1 MVFPWENKAKRC
13 EPMPD
18 GLKQSEQLAYQSIA
32 LLAARYRL
40 GGLSDEQAIA
50 DRKKIDKRYLID
62 AANEGYIQWTV
73 DVRRRVE
80 IAVNQFRREPSIA
93 NANVM
98 ADVLDGFVRG

>member
-1 MVFPWENKAKRC
+1 MVFTWENKAKRC

-40 GGLSDEQAIA
+40 GGLSDEQAIK
-50 DRKKIDKRYLID
+50 DRKKIDQRYLID

-73 DVRRRVE
+73 DLRRRIEVAHSRYRKERTVE
-80 IAVNQFRREPSIA
+80 A
-93 NANVM
+93 
-98 ADVLDGFVRG
+98 ADRLSDVIDGFVRV

>member
-1 MVFPWENKAKRC
+1 MTFPWENKAKRC

-40 GGLSDEQAIA
+40 GGLSDEQAVA
-50 DRKKIDKRYLID
+50 DRKKIDQRYLID

-80 IAVNQFRREPSIA
+80 MAVNRFRREPSIA

>member
-40 GGLSDEQAIA
+40 GGLSDEQAVA
-50 DRKKIDKRYLID
+50 DRKKIDQRYLID

>member
-40 GGLSDEQAIA
+40 GGLSDEQAVA
-50 DRKKIDKRYLID
+50 DRKKIDQRYLID

-80 IAVNQFRREPSIA
+80 MAVNRFRREPSIA

>member
-80 IAVNQFRREPSIA
+80 MAVNRFRREPSIA

>member
-1 MVFPWENKAKRC
+1 MIFPWENKAKRC
-13 EPMPD
+13 ESMPD

-40 GGLSDEQAIA
+40 GGLSDEQAVA

-80 IAVNQFRREPSIA
+80 MAVNQFRREPSIE

>member
-40 GGLSDEQAIA
+40 GGLSDEQAVA
-50 DRKKIDKRYLID
+50 DRKKIDQRYLID

-73 DVRRRVE
+73 ELRKRIE
-80 IAVNQFRREPSIA
+80 IAQSKYRKERTIESA
-93 NANVM
+93 DLLS
-98 ADVLDGFVRG
+98 DVLDGFVRI

>member
-40 GGLSDEQAIA
+40 GGLSDEQAIK
-50 DRKKIDKRYLID
+50 DRKKIDQRYLID
-62 AANEGYIQWTV
+62 SANEGYIQWTV
-73 DVRRRVE
+73 DLRKRIEVAQSKYRLERTIE
-80 IAVNQFRREPSIA
+80 AADLLS
-93 NANVM
+93 
-98 ADVLDGFVRG
+98 DVLDGFVRI

>member
-40 GGLSDEQAIA
+40 GGLSDEQAVA

-80 IAVNQFRREPSIA
+80 MAVNRFRREPSIA

-98 ADVLDGFVRG
+98 ADVLDGFARG

>member
-40 GGLSDEQAIA
+40 GGLSDEQAVA

-80 IAVNQFRREPSIA
+80 MAVNRFRREPNIA

>member
-40 GGLSDEQAIA
+40 GGLSDEQAVA
-50 DRKKIDKRYLID
+50 DRKKIDQRYLID

-80 IAVNQFRREPSIA
+80 MAVNQFRREPSIA

>member
-1 MVFPWENKAKRC
+1 MIFPWENKAKRC

-40 GGLSDEQAIA
+40 GGLSDEQAVA
-50 DRKKIDKRYLID
+50 DRKKIDQRYLID

-80 IAVNQFRREPSIA
+80 MAVNRFRREPSIA

>member
-1 MVFPWENKAKRC
+1 MVFSWENKAKRC

-80 IAVNQFRREPSIA
+80 MAVNRFRREPSIA

>member
-40 GGLSDEQAIA
+40 GGLSDEQAVA

-80 IAVNQFRREPSIA
+80 MAVNRFRREPSIA

>member
-1 MVFPWENKAKRC
+1 MTFPWENKAKRC

-40 GGLSDEQAIA
+40 GGLSDEQAIK
-50 DRKKIDKRYLID
+50 DRKKIDQRYLID

-73 DVRRRVE
+73 DLRKRIE
-80 IAVNQFRREPSIA
+80 IAQSNYRRERTVEAADVLS
-93 NANVM
+93 
-98 ADVLDGFVRG
+98 DVLDGFVRV